1 VKETE
6 KTNPGMPGAESGRA
20 RTERSNIRKA
30 RIAFHDETGTWYG
43 LDNAATIM
51 PAISDT
57 VSTSLFRI
65 EVRVDHEVDP
75 LVLTKALRRT
85 GDRFPYFVVELRRG
99 FFWYYLERHTQ
110 ARLVRQDSAC
120 PCQDYNINKRGN
132 ALIRIMAEGR
142 RIAGEFSHALT
153 DGSGGLRFMQTMLT
167 EYFRLRGVHP
177 GAALGEGE
185 FADIYRIDD
194 LPKAEEYEDAYNR
207 HFTRKL
213 PIPDP
218 GIPAFQIRSA
228 TLPRHRFRITSGTL
242 PLAPLL
248 AKAKSY
254 GVSLTELFAA
264 VYLDALQE
272 IWLASGKRAQKRWLL
287 GVEIPVNMRKFYP
300 TLSNRNF
307 SLFVIVNQDMRLGKR
322 DFDEI
327 VLRAHRQLRMENDER
342 TIARQITRNVGGS
355 RNLAV
360 RLVPLFVKDFFAHI
374 LFAKM
379 GESLISGFV
388 SNLGRVAMP
397 PGPAAHIERFDFI
410 PTPSPVTLTN
420 AAVLSWKDSVH
431 INFGSL
437 ARSRELERLFFTR
450 LRRLGLPV
458 RVECNLQG
466 GP

>member
-1 VKETE
+1 MKETE
-6 KTNPGMPGAESGRA
+6 KPASTIPGAASGHNPS
-20 RTERSNIRKA
+20 ERSNIRNA

-51 PAISDT
+51 PALSDT

-65 EVRVDHEVDP
+65 EVTVDHEVDKV
-75 LVLTKALRRT
+75 VLTKALRRT

-99 FFWYYLERHTQ
+99 FFWYYLERHAQ
-110 ARLVRQDSAC
+110 ALLVHQNSTS

-132 ALIRIMAEGR
+132 ALIRIMADGS

-167 EYFRLRGVHP
+167 EYFRLRGIHP
-177 GAALGEGE
+177 GAPLGEGE

-194 LPKAEEYEDAYNR
+194 QPKAEEYEDAYNR
-207 HFTRKL
+207 HFTRRL
-213 PIPDP
+213 PVPDP
-218 GIPAFQIRSA
+218 GVPAFHIHSA
-228 TLPRHRFRITSGTL
+228 KLPRHRFRIISGTL
-242 PLAPLL
+242 PLAALL

-254 GVSLTELFAA
+254 GVSMTELLSA

-272 IWLASGKRAQKRWLL
+272 IWLASSRRAKKRWLI

-300 TLSNRNF
+300 TRSNRNF

-327 VLRAHRQLRMENDER
+327 VSRAHHQLRMENDER
-342 TIARQITRNVGGS
+342 NIARQITRNVGGS

-360 RLVPLFVKDFFAHI
+360 RLVPLFLKDFFAHI

-388 SNLGRVAMP
+388 SNLGRIAMP

-410 PTPSPVTLTN
+410 PTPSSVTMTN

-437 ARSRELERLFFTR
+437 ARSRDLERLFFTR
-450 LRRLGLPV
+450 LRRLGIPIH
-458 RVECNLQG
+458 VECNLQG